1 MIEKIKIFYD
11 DLIKVSKLTKTS
23 NKKLRIFLLAIIL
36 NLLVFFDIMIILYF
50 SVIFSQEIQF
60 NNFIISFF
68 LDRYYFLP
76 LFIVFRFSLIYFEKV
91 ITTRLQ
97 IDIEKNLRTHLLE
110 EVFVRGN
117 VSISDAYYYVNTLSA
132 QVGGF
137 YSTLATFFG
146 SFVQIIVFSG
156 YLLLSNFQ
164 AVITFA
170 IGSLLL
176 FLPTL
181 YLTKQGRKFAHIAYE
196 SGQQISLDLEKVL
209 DNLFLIKI
217 LKLVKKEVNN
227 FRESLNRFYY
237 SRLSDIKVGTAN
249 TLMPNFFTLF
259 VLSILLVFFDFIK
272 YLTFDF
278 IGILLRLFQ
287 SLGIFNKNIH
297 TVSAF
302 HVYLEKL
309 YEIEKNKD
317 DITSENFVV
326 DNSVK
331 SNVAVS
337 LENISFKYLGT
348 EEGMFNE
355 LSLTIPRNQ
364 HTIITGPNGS
374 GKSTLMGLM
383 SGIFYPTSGKVRTFT
398 NKYGYVSAT
407 PMILNSTLRENIL
420 YGNSNNYDDQLMIDF
435 VTKFKVFNEDHK
447 IDLEQKIS
455 NKTLS
460 TGQMQKV
467 SFIRSLISGI
477 EILILD
483 ESTSNLDLESKKLI
497 FEILNNQKI
506 TIINST
512 HSPEDFLGYDNHIVI
527 SIENNLRKV
536 EFK

>member
-11 DLIKVSKLTKTS
+11 DLIKVSKLTRTK

-36 NLLVFFDIMIILYF
+36 NLLVFFDIIIILYF

-76 LFIVFRFSLIYFEKV
+76 LFIVFRFLLIYFEKV
-91 ITTRLQ
+91 ITTKLQ

-146 SFVQIIVFSG
+146 SFVQIVVFSG

-326 DNSVK
+326 DNSVE

>member
-11 DLIKVSKLTKTS
+11 DLIKVSKLTRTK

-36 NLLVFFDIMIILYF
+36 NLLVFFDIIIILYF

-76 LFIVFRFSLIYFEKV
+76 LFIVFRFLLIYFEKV

-326 DNSVK
+326 DNSVE

-435 VTKFKVFNEDHK
+435 VTKFKVFNENHK

>member
-1 MIEKIKIFYD
+1 M
-11 DLIKVSKLTKTS
+11 
-23 NKKLRIFLLAIIL
+23 
-36 NLLVFFDIMIILYF
+36 
-50 SVIFSQEIQF
+50 
-60 NNFIISFF
+60 
-68 LDRYYFLP
+68 
-76 LFIVFRFSLIYFEKV
+76 
-91 ITTRLQ
+91 
-97 IDIEKNLRTHLLE
+97 
-110 EVFVRGN
+110 
-117 VSISDAYYYVNTLSA
+117 
-132 QVGGF
+132 
-137 YSTLATFFG
+137 
-146 SFVQIIVFSG
+146 
-156 YLLLSNFQ
+156 
-164 AVITFA
+164 
-170 IGSLLL
+170 
-176 FLPTL
+176 
-181 YLTKQGRKFAHIAYE
+181 
-196 SGQQISLDLEKVL
+196 
-209 DNLFLIKI
+209 
-217 LKLVKKEVNN
+217 
-227 FRESLNRFYY
+227 
-237 SRLSDIKVGTAN
+237 
-249 TLMPNFFTLF
+249 
-259 VLSILLVFFDFIK
+259 
-272 YLTFDF
+272 
-278 IGILLRLFQ
+278 RLFQ

-326 DNSVK
+326 DNSVE

>member
-76 LFIVFRFSLIYFEKV
+76 LFIVFRFLLIYFEKV

-326 DNSVK
+326 DNSVE

-420 YGNSNNYDDQLMIDF
+420 YGNSNHYDDQLMIDF

>member
-36 NLLVFFDIMIILYF
+36 NLLVFFDIIIILYF

-76 LFIVFRFSLIYFEKV
+76 LFIVFRFLLIYFEKV

-146 SFVQIIVFSG
+146 SFVQIVVFSG

-227 FRESLNRFYY
+227 FRESLNKFYY

-259 VLSILLVFFDFIK
+259 VLSVLLVFFDFIK

-326 DNSVK
+326 DNSVE

>member
-11 DLIKVSKLTKTS
+11 DLIKVSKLTRTK

-36 NLLVFFDIMIILYF
+36 NLLVFFDIIIILYF

-76 LFIVFRFSLIYFEKV
+76 LFIVFRFLLIYFEKV
-91 ITTRLQ
+91 ITTKLQ

-146 SFVQIIVFSG
+146 SFVQIVVFSG

-227 FRESLNRFYY
+227 FRESLNKFYY

-326 DNSVK
+326 DNSVE

>member
-11 DLIKVSKLTKTS
+11 DLIKVSKLTRTK

-36 NLLVFFDIMIILYF
+36 NLLVFFDIIIILYF

-76 LFIVFRFSLIYFEKV
+76 LFIVFRFLLIYFEKV
-91 ITTRLQ
+91 ITTKLQ

-146 SFVQIIVFSG
+146 SFVQIVVFSG

-227 FRESLNRFYY
+227 FRESLNKFYY

-259 VLSILLVFFDFIK
+259 VLSVLLVFFDFIK

-326 DNSVK
+326 DNSVE

>member
-36 NLLVFFDIMIILYF
+36 NLLVFFDIIIILYF

-76 LFIVFRFSLIYFEKV
+76 LFIVFRFLLIYFEKV
-91 ITTRLQ
+91 ITTKLQ

-259 VLSILLVFFDFIK
+259 VLSVLLVFFDFIK

-326 DNSVK
+326 DNSVE

-435 VTKFKVFNEDHK
+435 VTKFKVFNENHK